1 MNGAVDLAMLYMIY
15 SHSVITVN
23 PMIRFAH
30 RMLVVFVCLFI
41 ELFYPILD
49 IIPPIQITRFIM
61 KRFEAYLSQ
70 HLPQAPSF
78 HPMYEDA
85 LGVMLMAG
93 GKRFRPM
100 LLLSIVDAYEPMLY
114 DGAMSVALALEMFHT
129 YSLIHD
135 DLPAMDDADLR
146 RGHKTLHKRYDEVT
160 AILAG
165 DALNT
170 DAFLKISQ
178 APLREDVKI
187 KLITLLAQNGGGE
200 GMVLGQAIDCYFEN
214 QPLNIEQVKVLH
226 INKTAKLIAASLQM
240 GAVIVGLDSKVQKA
254 LYDFGID
261 LGLLFQIQ
269 DDIID
274 ETQSEEEAGK
284 PTGNDG
290 DKNSFVNLLGLEQT
304 VVEADT
310 LAKDLQRRFETFD
323 EKLKIA
329 LQPLI
334 TQYLNRHKD

>member
-1 MNGAVDLAMLYMIY
+1 M
-15 SHSVITVN
+15 
-23 PMIRFAH
+23 
-30 RMLVVFVCLFI
+30 
-41 ELFYPILD
+41 
-49 IIPPIQITRFIM
+49 Q
-61 KRFEAYLSQ
+61 RFETYLSQ
-70 HLPQAPSF
+70 NLPKVPSF
-78 HPMYEDA
+78 HPVYEDA
-85 LGVMLMAG
+85 LGVMLIAG

-114 DGAMSVALALEMFHT
+114 NGALPVALSLEMFHT

-135 DLPAMDDADLR
+135 DLPAMDNADLR
-146 RGHKTLHKRYDEVT
+146 RGHQTLHKRYDEVT

-170 DAFLKISQ
+170 DAFLSIAR
-178 APLREDVKI
+178 APLREDIKI
-187 KLITLLAQNGGGE
+187 KLVELLARDGGSQ

-214 QPLNIEQVKVLH
+214 KPLDMEQIKVLH
-226 INKTAKLIAASLQM
+226 TNKTAKLIAVSLQM
-240 GAVIVGLDSKVQKA
+240 GAVIVGLESKVQKS

-284 PTGNDG
+284 TTGNDG
-290 DKNSFVNLLGLEQT
+290 DKNSFVNLLGLEKT
-304 VVEADT
+304 VKEADA
-310 LAKDLQRRFETFD
+310 LAKDLQRRFETF
-323 EKLKIA
+323 EVKLQHA

-334 TQYLNRHKD
+334 TKYLNRHKG